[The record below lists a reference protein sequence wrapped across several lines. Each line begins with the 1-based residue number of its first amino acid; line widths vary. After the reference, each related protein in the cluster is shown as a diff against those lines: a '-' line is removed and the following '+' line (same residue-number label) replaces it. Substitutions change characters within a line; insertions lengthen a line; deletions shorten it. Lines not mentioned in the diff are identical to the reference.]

1 MDLQIAKLCELSE
14 RVKAEASSIRTEREE
29 AKRAQQATNTLLLE
43 SMTKRKVDAVAIHGS
58 EGTTYARLCPPP
70 VKYAKMQSFEDIST
84 IFNGL
89 ETHLAA
95 RLDQDVVEETCHFFS
110 VRSRTANPNGAHR
123 IRIVKRLPEG
133 TNVTSEGEPAR
144 LAQNFDQACRQTR
157 QLSERSKPLREE
169 LKKASQEVAPA
180 LQAMDAPARVVARDG
195 QGNERGVM
203 NVCVASAKPPSRD
216 LGTRRVSQL
225 VRSAAVMA
233 ARTRTPLTPQDAKE
247 FEEAFMQRL
256 RAMVS
261 TALEELR
268 RQQAHR
274 PAIPKVVVKREK

>member
-1 MDLQIAKLCELSE
+1 MDLKIAKLCELSE

-29 AKRAQQATNTLLLE
+29 AKRAQQATSTLLLE

-58 EGTTYARLCPPP
+58 EGTTYARPP
-70 VKYAKMQSFEDIST
+70 VKYAKMKSFEDIST
-84 IFNGL
+84 IFDGL
-89 ETHLAA
+89 ETYLAA

-110 VRSRTANPNGAHR
+110 VRSAQRTRTGR
-123 IRIVKRLPEG
+123 IGFDREAATGRDERDLG
-133 TNVTSEGEPAR
+133 GRAAR

-233 ARTRTPLTPQDAKE
+233 ARTRTPLTPHDAKE

-261 TALEELR
+261 TALEELH